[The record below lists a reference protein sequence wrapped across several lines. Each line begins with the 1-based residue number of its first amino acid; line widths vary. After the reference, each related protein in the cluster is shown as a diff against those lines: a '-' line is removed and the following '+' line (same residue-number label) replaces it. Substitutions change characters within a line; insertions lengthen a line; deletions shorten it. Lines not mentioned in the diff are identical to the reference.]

1 MPSHSR
7 ADAPIAILTDFGYRD
22 HYVGAMKGVIAQIAP
37 AARVID
43 LSHGIPPQSIV
54 AGALALRESWS
65 YFPKRTIFLAVVD
78 PGVGTERAPIA
89 IETRAGA
96 RFVGPDNGL
105 LALAAEA
112 AVVRSAVKLTA
123 ARYRMQKVSS
133 TFHGRDVFAPAA
145 AYLWRGVSLKS
156 FGRRV
161 PAIERLEL
169 DEPKLAANVIKGRVI
184 YVDAFGN
191 LISNIGRDALA
202 QLKSGFRGQLAWVRV
217 RIDRSAPMKMVE
229 AYGYALKGALVAT
242 IGSFNLLEVAVRDGN
257 AARRLGVGVGAS
269 VTVTTRPG

>member
-96 RFVGPDNGL
+96 RLVGPDNGL

-145 AYLWRGVSLKS
+145 AYLWRGVALKS
-156 FGRRV
+156 FGPRV

-169 DEPKLAANVIKGRVI
+169 DEPKPAANAIKGRVI

-202 QLKSGFRGQLAWVRV
+202 QLKSGFRGQVAWVRIN
-217 RIDRSAPMKMVE
+217 RNAPMKTVE
-229 AYGYALKGALVAT
+229 AYGYALKGALLAT